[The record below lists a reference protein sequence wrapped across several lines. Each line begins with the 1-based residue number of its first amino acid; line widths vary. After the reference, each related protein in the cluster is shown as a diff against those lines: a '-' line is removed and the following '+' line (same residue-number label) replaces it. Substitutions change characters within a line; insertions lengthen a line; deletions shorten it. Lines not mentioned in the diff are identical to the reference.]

1 MGVVTEQQVMQ
12 ALAARMHLEIVKLG
26 SYPVDLNCVRKI
38 PRMLAEKYG
47 MLPIGMRD
55 GNMILA
61 VNDPLNFYGIEDI
74 RQVSGMSLTIVLA
87 EEQALSKAIG
97 VYYAEIDAMQAATR
111 ANQESEKEVADAL
124 EGSEED
130 DDDTPVIRLLSRL
143 VERAYNTNASDI
155 HIEPFENKT
164 VVRMRIDGAIV
175 EYVTLQKSLHASLI
189 ARIKILGE
197 MDIAERRIPQDGHFR
212 TRVRKEQVNIRV
224 SVIPTVYG
232 EKAVLRLLNNHS
244 VIAESETFGMQRGDY
259 EKVRKLLEAP
269 NGILYFTGPT
279 GSGKT
284 TTLYMIL
291 EYLSGRAVNISTI
304 EDPVEK
310 NIPGINQMQINPQ
323 AGLTFESGLRAL
335 LRQDPDILMVGETRD
350 AETAEISVRASIT
363 GHLVFSTLHTND
375 APSSIVRLEDMG
387 VQPYLIAASL
397 TGVVAQRLMRRVCPE
412 CSVEEPV
419 TEEEQELLGPKIRS
433 VHRAKGCPS
442 CNYTGYQ
449 GRIAIH
455 EVLVIDR
462 NVRNMILNHA
472 SIDEIR
478 TYAET
483 NQKMHSLRE
492 SALAMVERGI
502 TTIEEFKKITYY
514 I

>member
-1 MGVVTEQQVMQ
+1 
-12 ALAARMHLEIVKLG
+12 
-26 SYPVDLNCVRKI
+26 
-38 PRMLAEKYG
+38 
-47 MLPIGMRD
+47 
-55 GNMILA
+55 
-61 VNDPLNFYGIEDI
+61 
-74 RQVSGMSLTIVLA
+74 
-87 EEQALSKAIG
+87 
-97 VYYAEIDAMQAATR
+97 
-111 ANQESEKEVADAL
+111 
-124 EGSEED
+124 
-130 DDDTPVIRLLSRL
+130 
-143 VERAYNTNASDI
+143 
-155 HIEPFENKT
+155 
-164 VVRMRIDGAIV
+164 
-175 EYVTLQKSLHASLI
+175 
-189 ARIKILGE
+189 
-197 MDIAERRIPQDGHFR
+197 
-212 TRVRKEQVNIRV
+212 
-224 SVIPTVYG
+224 
-232 EKAVLRLLNNHS
+232 
-244 VIAESETFGMQRGDY
+244 MQRGDY

-502 TTIEEFKKITYY
+502 TTIE
-514 I
+514 